1 MGIIEVVACICDDT
15 IISPSS
21 TILIYIL
28 YRCRVTQVYL
38 VEMEPQEKEEA
49 QVLLVWLEVRVTMD
63 CLAELVKMELRVRQE
78 EPSLE
83 DLETLELQARMVS
96 LGNLEPKERL
106 VWVELPVT
114 LVKMAYL
121 DGLETT

>member
-1 MGIIEVVACICDDT
+1 
-15 IISPSS
+15 
-21 TILIYIL
+21 
-28 YRCRVTQVYL
+28 
-38 VEMEPQEKEEA
+38 MEPQEKEEA